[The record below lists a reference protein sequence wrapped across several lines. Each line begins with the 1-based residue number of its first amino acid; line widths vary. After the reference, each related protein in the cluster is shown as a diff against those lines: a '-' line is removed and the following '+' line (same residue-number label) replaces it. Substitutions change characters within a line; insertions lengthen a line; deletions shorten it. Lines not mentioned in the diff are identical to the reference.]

1 MDSAMR
7 AGAAFSGVPGR
18 GVFNVIV
25 GLSSPLT
32 RSSLHRDK
40 LFFRRHGERAGAS
53 VHAGNLVVKPE

>member
-1 MDSAMR
+1 MR
-7 AGAAFSGVPGR
+7 AGVAFSGAPGC
-18 GVFNVIV
+18 GIFDVTV